1 MQESKFLEKNA
12 SMLKNL
18 KSIGI
23 LEPFEDQEIFKLLE
37 MSKVRKYKAGE
48 HILRQGQSE
57 TWFYLLLSGQV
68 KISKNGKEVANL
80 SEKGEI
86 FGEMGAMD
94 CSRRSA
100 SAYAVTNTVCL
111 ATDMFYIENLT
122 GNDKTAFGYVL
133 YRLLAEILSNRL
145 RETTD
150 AMIKSKGRLNLKFW

>member
-1 MQESKFLEKNA
+1 
-12 SMLKNL
+12 MLKNL

-23 LEPFEDQEIFKLLE
+23 LEPFEDQEIYKLLE

-48 HILRQGQSE
+48 HILKQGQSE

-68 KISKNGKEVANL
+68 KISKNGKQVTIL
-80 SEKGEI
+80 SDIGDI

-133 YRLLAEILSNRL
+133 YRLLAEILSRRL
-145 RETTD
+145 RNTTD

>member
-1 MQESKFLEKNA
+1 MQESKFLEKNE

-48 HILRQGQSE
+48 HIIKQGQSE

-68 KISKNGKEVANL
+68 KISKNGKEVTIL
-80 SEKGEI
+80 SDKGEI

-100 SAYAVTNTVCL
+100 SAHAVTNTVCL

-133 YRLLAEILSNRL
+133 YRLLAEILSRRL

-150 AMIKSKGRLNLKFW
+150 TMIKSKGRLNLKFW

>member
-1 MQESKFLEKNA
+1 MQESKFLEKNE
-12 SMLKNL
+12 SMLNNL
-18 KSIGI
+18 KSIDI
-23 LEPFEDQEIFKLLE
+23 LQPFEDQEIYKLLE

-48 HILRQGQSE
+48 YILKQGQSE
-57 TWFYLLLSGQV
+57 TWFYILLSGQV
-68 KISKNGKEVANL
+68 KISKNGKEIAVL
-80 SEKGEI
+80 GEQGEI

-100 SAYAVTNTVCL
+100 SAYAETNTVCL

-133 YRLLAEILSNRL
+133 YRLLAEILSSRL
-145 RETTD
+145 RETTN

>member
-1 MQESKFLEKNA
+1 MQESKFLEKNE
-12 SMLKNL
+12 SMLNNL
-18 KSIGI
+18 KSIDM
-23 LEPFEDQEIFKLLE
+23 LQPFEDQEIYKLLE

-48 HILRQGQSE
+48 HILKQGQSE
-57 TWFYLLLSGQV
+57 TWLYILLSGQV
-68 KISKNGKEVANL
+68 KISKNGKDVALLEN
-80 SEKGEI
+80 KGEI

-122 GNDKTAFGYVL
+122 GNEKTAFGYVL
-133 YRLLAEILSNRL
+133 YRLLAEILSSRL
-145 RETTD
+145 RQTTN

>member
-1 MQESKFLEKNA
+1 MQESKFLEKNE
-12 SMLKNL
+12 SMLNKL

-23 LEPFEDQEIFKLLE
+23 LQPFEDQEIYRLLE

-57 TWFYLLLSGQV
+57 TWFYVLLSGQV
-68 KISKNGKEVANL
+68 KISKNGKEIATL
-80 SEKGEI
+80 EEKGEI

-100 SAYAVTNTVCL
+100 SAYAETNTVCL

-133 YRLLAEILSNRL
+133 YRLLAEILSSRL
-145 RETTD
+145 RETTN
-150 AMIKSKGRLNLKFW
+150 AMIKSKGRLSLKFW